1 MLIQLTFM
9 LEYTLSNIK
18 ICVFC
23 YIGGRESEFRV
34 KNHGLNLHLYI
45 ILAFYH
51 LNVGSRER

>member
-1 MLIQLTFM
+1 M